1 MMTRRS
7 FIVTGLVFL
16 LATRWVRKGLAGAER
31 SDPGF
36 EKIRKTSQEWKRLLT
51 PEQFHILREAG
62 TEPPHSSPL
71 LKNKETGLYVCAGCD
86 LPLFSSET
94 KYESHTGWPSFYQS
108 IPGRIETQ
116 PDYKLLYLRT
126 EYHCARCGGHQGHL
140 FNDGPPPTYRRY
152 CNNGLALKFVA
163 AAEPPPGR

>member
-1 MMTRRS
+1 MLTRRS
-7 FIVTGLVFL
+7 FIVAGLLFL
-16 LATRWVRKGLAGAER
+16 LPTRRVRKGLAGAET

-36 EKIRKTSQEWKRLLT
+36 EKIRKTPQEWKRLLT
-51 PEQFHILREAG
+51 PEQFHVLREAG

-71 LKNKETGLYVCAGCD
+71 LKNKEKGLYVCAGCD

-108 IPGRIETQ
+108 IPGRVETQ

-126 EYHCARCGGHQGHL
+126 EYHCARCGGHQGHI
-140 FNDGPPPTYRRY
+140 FKDGPPPTYRRY
-152 CNNGLALKFVA
+152 CNNGLALKFIA
-163 AAEPPPGR
+163 ASGPPSDR

>member
-7 FIVTGLVFL
+7 FIFTGLIFL
-16 LATRWVRKGLAGAER
+16 LANRWVRKGLAGTE
-31 SDPGF
+31 STDPGI
-36 EKIRKTSQEWKRLLT
+36 EKIRKTSQEWKTLLT
-51 PEQFHILREAG
+51 PEQFHVLREAG

-71 LKNKETGLYVCAGCD
+71 LKNKEMGLYVCAGCD

-94 KYESHTGWPSFYQS
+94 KYESHTGWPSFYKS
-108 IPGRIETQ
+108 IPGRVETQ
-116 PDYKLLYLRT
+116 RDYKLLYLRT

-140 FNDGPPPTYRRY
+140 FDDGPPPTYRRY

-163 AAEPPPGR
+163 APGPPPSR